1 MRGEVLKLKFFLL
14 IFILSSCAGN
24 PTTSQSSSIDST
36 VESSTTTIKSAQP
49 KVTTKTTQP
58 KKTSSSSNTSQ
69 VTTTVVINSFTP
81 KVSNPDDLI
90 NNLFYRLETEIENE
104 ILKWDEVANPDCENS
119 SLQSCGVTDIFAEA
133 ALKKANRNSLLIAL
147 IKANMSFIE
156 FYDYFLEEVKNCEEV
171 LDWYISEGGIS
182 YKIGNLNLIEACGNS
197 KDGANILYN
206 YLEEIEK
213 FDKNNSF
220 YIQEMYCN
228 ATSTNM
234 KNLIHRIII
243 SGDLNSLFYAGITPG
258 ASWSYCPTDNEYP
271 PQDS

>member
-1 MRGEVLKLKFFLL
+1 VYRGQIYVVVIFLVHKVNL
-14 IFILSSCAGN
+14 FILVFLFSLC
-24 PTTSQSSSIDST
+24 TQTESIDNS
-36 VESSTTTIKSAQP
+36 
-49 KVTTKTTQP
+49 VTTKTTQP
-58 KKTSSSSNTSQ
+58 KQSSSSSNTSQ
-69 VTTTVVINSFTP
+69 VTTTVTTNSFTP
-81 KVSNPDDLI
+81 KVSDPDGLI
-90 NNLFYRLETEIENE
+90 NILFYRLETEIENE

-119 SLQSCGVTDIFAEA
+119 TLQSCGLPDPFADS

-228 ATSTNM
+228 ATSQNM
-234 KNLIHRIII
+234 KTLIHNIII
-243 SGDLNSLFYAGITPG
+243 SGDMKSLFYANITPG
-258 ASWSYCPTDNEYP
+258 ASWSYCPTDSEYP
-271 PQDS
+271 PQDNG

>member
-14 IFILSSCAGN
+14 IFILSSCGGN

-36 VESSTTTIKSAQP
+36 VESSTTTINSTQP

-58 KKTSSSSNTSQ
+58 KQTSSSSNTSQ

-81 KVSNPDDLI
+81 KVSNPDELI

-119 SLQSCGVTDIFAEA
+119 SLQTCGLPDPFAEA

-156 FYDYFLEEVKNCEEV
+156 L
-171 LDWYISEGGIS
+171 L
-182 YKIGNLNLIEACGNS
+182 
-197 KDGANILYN
+197 
-206 YLEEIEK
+206 
-213 FDKNNSF
+213 
-220 YIQEMYCN
+220 
-228 ATSTNM
+228 
-234 KNLIHRIII
+234 H
-243 SGDLNSLFYAGITPG
+243 
-258 ASWSYCPTDNEYP
+258 
-271 PQDS
+271 